1 MKYKNTILHKQKIL
15 KPQYKI
21 KVNYSSKYILTEI
34 KTLTKRLYTQTIRRP
49 ISIITNIIQPLI
61 WLILFGALFK
71 NAPIDLIQ
79 EYNIKYSQFLSYGII
94 AFTAFSSSLNAGL
107 PIIFD
112 REFGFL
118 NRILISPLIDKNS
131 LFSSLITY
139 TFIINI
145 IQIIIIITFS
155 INVLNNLIKFDII
168 FFIINITTILIIHIA
183 TLSIGL
189 SFIVPGHIEF
199 LGFTLIINLPA
210 LFTSTALAPL
220 NFMPYWLQAVAL
232 MNPLTYSIEIIRY
245 ISLNSKYKWEN
256 NIINTLLLKFSLQNS
271 TLVLIITTLLVYIII
286 NKIIKYKYN

>member
-1 MKYKNTILHKQKIL
+1 MIYKNIIRHKQNIL
-15 KPQYKI
+15 KPKYKI
-21 KVNYSSKYILTEI
+21 KVKYFSNTMLIEI
-34 KTLTKRLYTQTIRRP
+34 KTLTKRLYTQTKRRP
-49 ISIITNIIQPLI
+49 INIITNMIQPLI

-71 NAPIDLIQ
+71 NAPINLIQ

-118 NRILISPLIDKNS
+118 NRILISPLINKNS
-131 LFSSLITY
+131 LFSSLIIY
-139 TFIINI
+139 TFIVNI

-155 INVLNNLIKFDII
+155 ISLLDNTIKFNII
-168 FFIINITTILIIHIA
+168 FFIINITTILIINIA

-210 LFTSTALAPL
+210 LFSSTALAPL
-220 NFMPYWLQAVAL
+220 RFMPYWLQLIAL
-232 MNPLTYSIEIIRY
+232 INPLTYSIEIIRY
-245 ISLNSKYKWEN
+245 ISLNNKYKWNN
-256 NIINTLLLKFSLQNS
+256 NIINTIFLKLSLQHS
-271 TLVLIITTLLVYIII
+271 ILILMIITLLTCIII